1 MADASETAQPGR
13 ELFPVFL
20 DRRAAVGRLLDTKP
34 WPAGDGGWALA
45 VANDPNDRTRLGA
58 YADWLDDV
66 TGRATSKSAALRRLA
81 LAAPAAHLPRG
92 WGQEHLVGGRGAGGA
107 QYEDTRRDGVF
118 QDGAPVEW
126 WSARRTMTDL
136 GYGPG
141 ESLRR
146 PLAGG
151 RAVCDGP
158 GFDAGLHFVD
168 IVTLV
173 PGRRGQPR
181 GVPDTLLSRF
191 GVVVTILNG
200 DMAKPG
206 IARTQR
212 YFYER
217 TAWAE
222 DNGSPVVPPP
232 FLR

>member
-1 MADASETAQPGR
+1 MHPK
-13 ELFPVFL
+13 LHN
-20 DRRAAVGRLLDTKP
+20 RAASSSPSSWTGGPRSGGYSTPNRGRPATAGGRWR
-34 WPAGDGGWALA
+34 WPTIRTTAPGWA
-45 VANDPNDRTRLGA
+45 RTP
-58 YADWLDDV
+58 
-66 TGRATSKSAALRRLA
+66 TGWTTLPGATSKSAALRRLA